1 MVGFYNYTVILT
13 YMSLVFSVVGM
24 TLALD
29 GHITAALVCL
39 LNSGLCDSF
48 DGKVAR
54 TRKRTEEE
62 KRFGIQIDSLCDLV
76 CFGVFPAVL
85 GYCAGMDSP
94 LQVAVMTVYVLA
106 GVIRLAY
113 FNVTEEIRQD
123 YTNDARD
130 CYLGL
135 PITMAGMLVPIA
147 FLVQNAL
154 TETIFSWFYT
164 AYLALL
170 ALCFIAP
177 IRVPKPQGKSA
188 YAMMAAGLS
197 LYTCVF
203 LFR

>member
-13 YMSLVFSVVGM
+13 YMSLIFSVVGM
-24 TLALD
+24 TFALD
-29 GHITAALVCL
+29 GRITAALVCML
-39 LNSGLCDSF
+39 SSGLCDSF

-76 CFGVFPAVL
+76 CFCVFPAIL
-85 GYCAGMDSP
+85 GYCIGMRSP
-94 LQVAVMTVYVLA
+94 LQVAVMAAYVLA

-123 YTNDARD
+123 ATDKVRD

-135 PITMAGMLVPIA
+135 PVTMAAMLVPLSFLAQKYMAASA
-147 FLVQNAL
+147 FA
-154 TETIFSWFYT
+154 WFYT

-170 ALCFIAP
+170 AFFFIAP
-177 IRVPKPQGKSA
+177 VRVPKPHGKGV
-188 YAMMAAGLS
+188 YVMLAGGLA
-197 LYTCVF
+197 TCACLF